1 MGFLDTIKEF
11 FTVRESAAGQTID
24 DDEEGWRR
32 LTGDTDRDLAPITQR
47 RAREV
52 SAWLWQA
59 NLMANRIIELP
70 LAYLLADGVKL
81 EVNDEEAQAM
91 LNRFW
96 NDPINSMDLKLE
108 KKVRELAL
116 FGEQCYPTFVNEHT
130 GHVRLGYL
138 DPALIETVV
147 VDPDNPEQQI
157 GIVTVKDRK
166 GGARRYRVIVN
177 GEEEELFSER
187 TRKIRE
193 TFSDGDA
200 FYFNINSLS
209 SGARGRP
216 DLLASADWLD
226 AYDDF
231 LFGEVDRNR
240 YLRAFV
246 WDVTLKGA
254 NDDAVKQRA
263 REIAP
268 PSPNSVRVHNDSET
282 WNAVTPDIKSGDTSE
297 SARLLRNHVLGG
309 ATLPEH
315 WYGGGGDVNRA
326 TGESMGDPA
335 FKVMSMRQRTI
346 KYMLE
351 VIARFAIRQWAIK
364 NQRSVDLGDGD
375 FLPSAVFPEMIA
387 RDTTRYATALQQV
400 VVAAAMAVERGFI
413 SKKLAL
419 RMIAAVASQLGVE
432 IDVDEAL
439 QEAVSA
445 AQDEKG
451 KDVFPN
457 PLGE

>member
-177 GEEEELFSER
+177 GDEEELFSER
-187 TRKIRE
+187 TRQIRD
-193 TFSDGDA
+193 TFTDGDA

-413 SKKLAL
+413 SRKLAL
-419 RMIAAVASQLGVE
+419 RMIAAVASQLGVD

>member
-157 GIVTVKDRK
+157 GIVTVKDRR

-413 SKKLAL
+413 SRKLAL
-419 RMIAAVASQLGVE
+419 RMIAAVASQLGIE